1 MNNIT
6 FRDAAEWAS
15 RKVHLSRGD
24 LQSEFSDTR
33 ALLILKLYKNSRSGL
48 PPFIKYAVSRKVL
61 CAQAATA
68 FLDSI
73 IFRVWSSRAGSLRAV
88 CTS

>member
-6 FRDAAEWAS
+6 FRDAPEWAS

-48 PPFIKYAVSRKVL
+48 PPFIKYVVALYSLGKYFVL
-61 CAQAATA
+61 K
-68 FLDSI
+68 
-73 IFRVWSSRAGSLRAV
+73 SLLPF
-88 CTS
+88 